1 MSTGTLFLIPVSL
14 GETNNDKLFPNLN
27 LPLLD
32 ELQYLVV
39 ENEKSARRFIRST
52 GNKRDFDQLEL
63 ILLDKRTK
71 QHEISRPIEL
81 LIQGKDVGLMSEA
94 GCPGVADPGQILI
107 AEAHNYNIRV
117 IPLIGPSSI
126 LLGLMASGLNGQGFT
141 FHGYLPIDKREKT
154 HKLRELDSQVVRT
167 GYTQIFMETPFRNN
181 RIIESLLKVLDEKT
195 NLCLA
200 ANITADNE
208 FIQTK
213 KVGEWKKQ
221 VPDLH
226 KQPCIFL
233 IL

>member
-1 MSTGTLFLIPVSL
+1 MTGKLYLLPTYLDIEHLEVIPSKTAQTAVKLEFIIAENLRTTRRYLKKLDASVDIDAITFF
-14 GETNNDKLFPNLN
+14 EWNN
-27 LPLLD
+27 
-32 ELQYLVV
+32 
-39 ENEKSARRFIRST
+39 KSDNDSV
-52 GNKRDFDQLEL
+52 DQLL
-63 ILLDKRTK
+63 QPALK
-71 QHEISRPIEL
+71 
-81 LIQGKDVGLMSEA
+81 GKDIGIFSEA
-94 GCPGVADPGQILI
+94 GCPGIADPGQVIVRR
-107 AEAHNYNIRV
+107 AHHLGIQV
-117 IPLIGPSSI
+117 VPLTGPSAI
-126 LLGLMASGLNGQGFT
+126 FLALMAAGMNGQQFR
-141 FHGYLPIDKREKT
+141 FHGYLPIDESKKRKYISYLEKEAQQ
-154 HKLRELDSQVVRT
+154 RNE
-167 GYTQIFMETPFRNN
+167 TQIFMETPFRNN